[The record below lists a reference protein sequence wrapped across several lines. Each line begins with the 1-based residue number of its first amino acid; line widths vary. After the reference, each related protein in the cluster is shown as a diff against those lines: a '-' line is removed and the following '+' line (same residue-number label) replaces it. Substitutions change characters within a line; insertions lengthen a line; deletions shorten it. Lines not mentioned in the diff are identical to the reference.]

1 MPLNAGYLVVNNY
14 MMHPDL
20 FLHILL
26 WCNRRCKY
34 YWLFLVIRFHLS
46 LATIYIIVLDT
57 HIIQWI
63 FSSPLWTTH
72 STSIIFT
79 RHHLSISKFPLPGKV
94 GKKATLM
101 QYLHGYFWRALC
113 IRDFIS
119 RLMPY
124 AQPTFTIRAQLC
136 TWDTYT
142 APISFWNSQRGH
154 RIKMPDPRNR
164 WRRNFLCNGNVGRCS
179 T

>member
-26 WCNRRCKY
+26 WCNRRC
-34 YWLFLVIRFHLS
+34 
-46 LATIYIIVLDT
+46 TILLTLPRDKVSP
-57 HIIQWI
+57 I
-63 FSSPLWTTH
+63 FSDHLYYRAWYSYHTMNILLAALNNTQHFNHIHTPSFIHLQVPLA
-72 STSIIFT
+72 
-79 RHHLSISKFPLPGKV
+79 RQG